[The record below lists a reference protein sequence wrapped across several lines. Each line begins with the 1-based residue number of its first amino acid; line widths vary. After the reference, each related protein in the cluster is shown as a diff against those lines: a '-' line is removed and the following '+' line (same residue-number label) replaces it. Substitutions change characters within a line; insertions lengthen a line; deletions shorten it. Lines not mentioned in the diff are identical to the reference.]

1 MFIYILK
8 NFVSENIEYDLLMIA
23 AIYVNYTIIYRILTK
38 SYHWFSHHDT
48 GQSNAL
54 KFFNRL

>member
-1 MFIYILK
+1 
-8 NFVSENIEYDLLMIA
+8 MIA

-38 SYHWFSHHDT
+38 SYHWFSHHHHT

-54 KFFNRL
+54 KLFTCL